1 MGGGM
6 MKFIKLENQ
15 EQFDRLTRK
24 NIVIV
29 KWREGTYNWKH
40 GEVQSYKNTFIVKRL
55 NELIVNQPKNTYLNI
70 SMYLNGESTAEEVYV
85 ISP

>member
-1 MGGGM
+1 MQ
-6 MKFIKLENQ
+6 FIKLESQ
-15 EQFDRLTRK
+15 EQFDQLTK
-24 NIVIV
+24 NDVVIV
-29 KWREGTYNWKH
+29 KWREGTYNWKR
-40 GEVQSYKNTFIVKRL
+40 GEVQSYKNTLIVKRL